1 MDVDIDGARE
11 VFLIFDKQGD
21 QKIDV
26 SELGSVLRAL
36 NRTPLE
42 SEVCVNEKR
51 ACKLF
56 RLPH

>member
-21 QKIDV
+21 QRIEV

-42 SEVCVNEKR
+42 SEVC
-51 ACKLF
+51 A
-56 RLPH
+56 